1 MLLQINLKKD
11 VPSLIVSECR
21 NRSNSVSIWWLIP
34 LIENGDNV
42 RGPLTVYT
50 KNLATNEIKQ

>member
-11 VPSLIVSECR
+11 VSSLIVSECR
-21 NRSNSVSIWWLIP
+21 NRSDSVSIWWLIP

-42 RGPLTVYT
+42 SEPLTVYT

>member
-21 NRSNSVSIWWLIP
+21 NRSDSVSIWWLIP
-34 LIENGDNV
+34 LIENGDNA
-42 RGPLTVYT
+42 REPLTVYT

>member
-21 NRSNSVSIWWLIP
+21 NRSNSVSIWWLTP
-34 LIENGDNV
+34 LIENGDNA
-42 RGPLTVYT
+42 REPLTAYT